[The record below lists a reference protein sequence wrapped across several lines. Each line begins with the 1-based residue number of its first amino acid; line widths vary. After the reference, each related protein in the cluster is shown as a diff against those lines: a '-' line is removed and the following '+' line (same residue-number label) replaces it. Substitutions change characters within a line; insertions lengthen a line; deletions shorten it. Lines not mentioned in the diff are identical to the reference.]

1 MGLFHRESKDE
12 GAFLI
17 VGLGNP
23 GKKYERTRHNV
34 GFMALD
40 AIADAFGARVIRS
53 RFDGLTGECSLDGKK
68 LILLKPQTFMNLSGV
83 SVEKAANYFHIP
95 PERVLVFCDDISFP
109 PSRMRIRRKGT
120 HGGHNGLRNIIDRLE
135 SENFPRVKL
144 GVGEKPRP
152 EYDLADWVLSA
163 FTEKEMAD
171 LKTAL
176 DVCPEIVKLVVA
188 GKIEE
193 AMSRYNRS

>member
-1 MGLFHRESKDE
+1 MGLFHRDTREE

-40 AIADAFGARVIRS
+40 TVAESFGVRVIRS
-53 RFDGLTGECSLDGKK
+53 RFEGLTGECTYHGTK
-68 LILLKPQTFMNLSGV
+68 LVLLKPQTFMNLSGV
-83 SVEKAANYFHIP
+83 SVEKAAHYFGIP
-95 PERVLVFCDDISFP
+95 PERVVVFCDDISFP
-109 PSRMRIRRKGT
+109 PSQLRIRRKGT
-120 HGGHNGLRNIIDRLE
+120 HGGHNGLRNIIDQLE
-135 SENFPRVKL
+135 SENFIRVKL

-152 EYDLADWVLSA
+152 EYDLADWVLSS

-176 DVCPEIVKLVVA
+176 AVCPDIVKLVVD

-193 AMSRYNRS
+193 AMSRYNHG